1 MAQRRRRKK
10 IGEILLAQGLLTQEM
25 LDKAMDEH
33 RRSGTSL
40 GTVLVNQ
47 GLIDLDT
54 LQGILGLQMELS
66 GQRKRLGEILIDR
79 GLIDQEKLEQALAEQ
94 KKGGGKKLGDILVKL
109 GLVEEQ
115 ALVEAISAQLD
126 VARVVLD
133 NIQIEPAV
141 ARLIPQ
147 EMARSYKAIPLWEQD
162 GVLTVAMADPTNL
175 RTLDHIKFKTG
186 KDVDPVMAT
195 EKEIEAALNRT
206 FKADGSDSLKELFG
220 PTDGSDD
227 KDLDVV
233 KTEVQ
238 EEQLADEE
246 GRQVVKVVNAI
257 VNGAI
262 SMGASDIHLEP
273 QETHLRL
280 RYRVDGDL
288 IERDHIPARWMNQV
302 TSRIKVLASMDI
314 AEKRKPLD
322 GRFTIR
328 HNGKEVD
335 LRVNSFPVSL
345 RGRGVCEKIVMR
357 ILDPNANNIPL
368 EKMGFLPSMY
378 KQFEE
383 VINLPDGVVLVTGPT
398 GSGKSS
404 TLYSCIRKV
413 LSPEVNIVTMEDP
426 VEMNIPGISQ
436 GQINKGAGFTFAAG
450 IRAILRQD
458 PDIIMIGEMRDKETA
473 EMAVQA
479 ALTGHLVFSTL
490 HTNDSAGAFTRMLD
504 MGLEPFLVASCV
516 KGILAQR
523 LVRRSCPKCVEPK
536 AYPDEMLVKLGIRPG
551 TVFYAGKGCKVCGGT
566 GYKGRMGIF
575 EFLIPDDHMR
585 AMILGRESSDNIKAY
600 AKTKGLVTLR
610 RDGLMKAI
618 QKLTT
623 IEQVIAASQNDI

>member
-10 IGEILLAQGLLTQEM
+10 IGEILLAQGLISQEV

-33 RRSGTSL
+33 RSSGEPL
-40 GTVLVNQ
+40 GKVLVNQ
-47 GLIDLDT
+47 GYIDLDT

-79 GLIDQEKLEQALAEQ
+79 GLIDQEKLGLALEEQ
-94 KKGGGKKLGDILVKL
+94 KRQGGQKLGTILVKM
-109 GLVEEQ
+109 GFVDEQ
-115 ALVEAISAQLD
+115 AMVEAISAQLD
-126 VARVVLD
+126 VARVVLE

-141 ARLIPQ
+141 AKLIPQ
-147 EMARSYKAIPLWEQD
+147 DMARTYKAVPLWEQD
-162 GVLTVAMADPTNL
+162 SVITVAMSDPTNL

-186 KDVDPVMAT
+186 KEIDPVLAT
-195 EKEIEAALNRT
+195 EKEIEVALNRIYA
-206 FKADGSDSLKELFG
+206 KEGDEVLQELFDASEG
-220 PTDGSDD
+220 DD
-227 KDLDVV
+227 KDLEVV
-233 KTEVQ
+233 KNQVE

-246 GRQVVKVVNAI
+246 GRQVVKI
-257 VNGAI
+257 VNVIVNEAI
-262 SMGASDIHLEP
+262 ALGASDIHLEP

-288 IERDHIPARWMNQV
+288 IERNHIPPRLMNQII
-302 TSRIKVLASMDI
+302 SRIKVLSSMDI

-335 LRVNSFPVSL
+335 LRVSSFPVSL
-345 RGRGVCEKIVMR
+345 RNRGVCEKIVMR
-357 ILDPNANNIPL
+357 ILDPNANSIAI

-383 VINLPDGVVLVTGPT
+383 IINLPDGIMLVTGPT

-413 LSPEVNIVTMEDP
+413 LNPEVNIVTMEDP

-436 GQINKGAGFTFAAG
+436 GQINNAAGFSFAAG

-458 PDIIMIGEMRDKETA
+458 PDIIMLGEMRDKETA

-479 ALTGHLVFSTL
+479 ALTGHMVFSTL

-516 KGILAQR
+516 KGVLAQR
-523 LVRRSCPKCVEPK
+523 LVRRLCPKCTEPK

-551 TVFYAGKGCKVCGGT
+551 TIFYQGKGCKLCGGT
-566 GYKGRMGIF
+566 GFKGRMGIF
-575 EFLIPDDHMR
+575 ELLVPDDHIKS
-585 AMILGRESSDNIKAY
+585 MILGRESSDDIKAY
-600 AKTKGLVTLR
+600 AKSKGLVTLR

>member
-10 IGEILLAQGLLTQEM
+10 IGEILLAQGLVTQET
-25 LDKAMDEH
+25 LDKAMEEH

-79 GLIDQEKLEQALAEQ
+79 GLIDQAKLELALAEQ
-94 KKGGGKKLGDILVKL
+94 KKQSGKKLGDILVKL

-115 ALVEAISAQLD
+115 ALIEAISAQLD

-133 NIQIEPAV
+133 NIQIEASV
-141 ARLIPQ
+141 AKLIPQ
-147 EMARSYKAIPLWEQD
+147 EMARNYKAIPLWEQD
-162 GVLTVAMADPTNL
+162 GILTVAMADPTNL

-206 FKADGSDSLKELFG
+206 YKADGSDSLKELFG
-220 PTDGSDD
+220 SNDGSDD

-262 SMGASDIHLEP
+262 ALGASDIHMEP

-345 RGRGVCEKIVMR
+345 RNRGVCEKIVMR

-490 HTNDSAGAFTRMLD
+490 HTNDAAGAFTRMLD

-551 TVFYAGKGCKVCGGT
+551 TVFYAGKGCKFCSGT

-600 AKTKGLVTLR
+600 AKSKGLVTLR

-623 IEQVIAASQNDI
+623 IEQVIAASQNDL

>member
-10 IGEILLAQGLLTQEM
+10 IGEILLAQGLITQEL
-25 LDKAMDEH
+25 LDRAMEEH
-33 RRSGTSL
+33 KRTGASL
-40 GTVLVNQ
+40 GSVLVSQ
-47 GLIDLDT
+47 GIIDLDT
-54 LQGILGLQMELS
+54 LQSILGLQMELS
-66 GQRKRLGEILIDR
+66 GQRKRLGEILVDR
-79 GLIDQEKLEQALAEQ
+79 GLIDNEKLELALAEQ
-94 KKGGGKKLGDILVKL
+94 KKQTGKKLGDILVRM

-133 NIQIEPAV
+133 NIQIEPNIV
-141 ARLIPQ
+141 KLIPQ
-147 EMARSYKAIPLWEQD
+147 EMARTYKAIPLWEQD
-162 GVLTVAMADPTNL
+162 GILTVALADPSNL

-195 EKEIEAALNRT
+195 EKEIEAALNR
-206 FKADGSDSLKELFG
+206 AYNQGGGEALKELFSSSEG
-220 PTDGSDD
+220 DD
-227 KDLDVV
+227 KDLEVV
-233 KTEVQ
+233 KNQVE

-246 GRQVVKVVNAI
+246 GRQVVKI
-257 VNGAI
+257 VNMIVNEAI
-262 SMGASDIHLEP
+262 AMGASDIHMEP

-288 IERDHIPARWMNQV
+288 VERNNIPPRLMNQIV
-302 TSRIKVLASMDI
+302 SRIKVLASMDI

-345 RGRGVCEKIVMR
+345 RSRGVCEKIVMR

-368 EKMGFLPSMY
+368 EKMGFMPSMY
-378 KQFEE
+378 RQFEE
-383 VINLPDGVVLVTGPT
+383 ILNVPDGIVLVTGPT

-436 GQINKGAGFTFAAG
+436 GQINNPAGFTFAAG

-458 PDIIMIGEMRDKETA
+458 PDIIMLGEMRDKETA

-479 ALTGHLVFSTL
+479 ALTGHLVLSTL
-490 HTNDSAGAFTRMLD
+490 HTNDTPGAFTRMLD

-523 LVRRSCPKCVEPK
+523 LVRRMCPKCAEPK
-536 AYPDEMLVKLGIRPG
+536 AYPDEMMIKLGIRPG
-551 TVFYAGKGCKVCGGT
+551 TTFYHGKGCKFCGGT
-566 GYKGRMGIF
+566 GFKGRMGIF
-575 EFLIPDDHMR
+575 ELLIPDDQIR
-585 AMILGRESSDNIKAY
+585 TMILNRDSSDVIKAY
-600 AKTKGLVTLR
+600 AKSKGLVTLR

>member
-10 IGEILLAQGLLTQEM
+10 IGEILLAQGLISQEV

-33 RRSGTSL
+33 RSSGEPL
-40 GTVLVNQ
+40 GKVLVNQ
-47 GLIDLDT
+47 GYIDLDT

-79 GLIDQEKLEQALAEQ
+79 GLIDQDKLGLALEEQ
-94 KKGGGKKLGDILVKL
+94 KRQGGQKLGTILVKM
-109 GLVEEQ
+109 GFVDEQ
-115 ALVEAISAQLD
+115 AMVEAISAQLD
-126 VARVVLD
+126 VARVVLE

-141 ARLIPQ
+141 AKLIPQ
-147 EMARSYKAIPLWEQD
+147 DMARTYKAVPLWEQD
-162 GVLTVAMADPTNL
+162 SVITVAMSDPTNL

-186 KDVDPVMAT
+186 KEIDPVLAT
-195 EKEIEAALNRT
+195 EKEIEVALNRIYA
-206 FKADGSDSLKELFG
+206 KEGDEVLQELFDASEG
-220 PTDGSDD
+220 DD
-227 KDLDVV
+227 KDLEVV
-233 KTEVQ
+233 KNQVE

-246 GRQVVKVVNAI
+246 GRQVVKI
-257 VNGAI
+257 VNVIVNEAI
-262 SMGASDIHLEP
+262 ALGASDIHLEP

-288 IERDHIPARWMNQV
+288 IERNHIPPRLMNQII
-302 TSRIKVLASMDI
+302 SRIKVLSSMDI

-335 LRVNSFPVSL
+335 LRVSSFPVSL
-345 RGRGVCEKIVMR
+345 RNRGVCEKIVMR
-357 ILDPNANNIPL
+357 ILDPNANSIAI

-383 VINLPDGVVLVTGPT
+383 IINLPDGIMLVTGPT

-413 LSPEVNIVTMEDP
+413 LNPEVNIVTMEDP

-436 GQINKGAGFTFAAG
+436 GQINNAAGFSFAAG

-458 PDIIMIGEMRDKETA
+458 PDIIMLGEMRDKETA

-479 ALTGHLVFSTL
+479 ALTGHMVFSTL
-490 HTNDSAGAFTRMLD
+490 HTNDSSGAFTRMLD

-516 KGILAQR
+516 KGVLAQR
-523 LVRRSCPKCVEPK
+523 LVRRLCPKCTEPK

-551 TVFYAGKGCKVCGGT
+551 TIFYQGKGCKLCGGT
-566 GYKGRMGIF
+566 GFKGRMGIF
-575 EFLIPDDHMR
+575 ELLVPDDHIKS
-585 AMILGRESSDNIKAY
+585 MILGRESSDDIKAY

>member
-1 MAQRRRRKK
+1 
-10 IGEILLAQGLLTQEM
+10 
-25 LDKAMDEH
+25 MDEH
-33 RRSGTSL
+33 RSSGEPL
-40 GTVLVNQ
+40 GKVLVNQ
-47 GLIDLDT
+47 GYIDLDT

-79 GLIDQEKLEQALAEQ
+79 GLIDQEKLGLALEEQ
-94 KKGGGKKLGDILVKL
+94 KRQGGQKLGTILVKM
-109 GLVEEQ
+109 GFVDEQ
-115 ALVEAISAQLD
+115 AMVEAISAQLD
-126 VARVVLD
+126 VARVVLE

-141 ARLIPQ
+141 AKLIPQ
-147 EMARSYKAIPLWEQD
+147 DMARTYKAVPLWEQD
-162 GVLTVAMADPTNL
+162 SVITVAMSDPTNL

-186 KDVDPVMAT
+186 KEIDPVLAT
-195 EKEIEAALNRT
+195 EKEIEVALNRIYA
-206 FKADGSDSLKELFG
+206 KEGDEVLQELFDASEG
-220 PTDGSDD
+220 DD
-227 KDLDVV
+227 KDLEVV
-233 KTEVQ
+233 KNQVE

-246 GRQVVKVVNAI
+246 GRQVVKI
-257 VNGAI
+257 VNVIVNEAI
-262 SMGASDIHLEP
+262 ALGASDIHLEP

-288 IERDHIPARWMNQV
+288 IERNHIPPRLMNQII
-302 TSRIKVLASMDI
+302 SRIKVLSSMDI

-335 LRVNSFPVSL
+335 LRVSSFPVSL
-345 RGRGVCEKIVMR
+345 RNRGVCEKIVMR
-357 ILDPNANNIPL
+357 ILDPNANSIAI

-383 VINLPDGVVLVTGPT
+383 IINLPDGIMLVTGPT

-413 LSPEVNIVTMEDP
+413 LNPEVNIVTMEDP

-436 GQINKGAGFTFAAG
+436 GQINNAAGFSFAAG

-458 PDIIMIGEMRDKETA
+458 PDIIMLGEMRDKETA

-479 ALTGHLVFSTL
+479 ALTGHMVFSTL

-516 KGILAQR
+516 KGVLAQR
-523 LVRRSCPKCVEPK
+523 LVRRLCPKCTEPK

-551 TVFYAGKGCKVCGGT
+551 TIFYQGKGCKLCSGT
-566 GYKGRMGIF
+566 GFKGRMGIF
-575 EFLIPDDHMR
+575 ELLVPDDHIKS
-585 AMILGRESSDNIKAY
+585 MILGRESSDDIKAY

>member
-1 MAQRRRRKK
+1 
-10 IGEILLAQGLLTQEM
+10 
-25 LDKAMDEH
+25 MDEH
-33 RRSGTSL
+33 RSSGEPL
-40 GTVLVNQ
+40 GKVLVNQ
-47 GLIDLDT
+47 GYIDLDT

-79 GLIDQEKLEQALAEQ
+79 GLIDQDKLGLALEEQ
-94 KKGGGKKLGDILVKL
+94 KRQGGQKLGTILVKM
-109 GLVEEQ
+109 GFVDEQ
-115 ALVEAISAQLD
+115 AMVEAISAQLD
-126 VARVVLD
+126 VARVVLE

-141 ARLIPQ
+141 AKLIPQ
-147 EMARSYKAIPLWEQD
+147 DMARTYKAVPLWEQD
-162 GVLTVAMADPTNL
+162 SVITVAMSDPTNL

-186 KDVDPVMAT
+186 KEIDPVLAT
-195 EKEIEAALNRT
+195 EKEIEVALNRIYA
-206 FKADGSDSLKELFG
+206 KEGDEVLQELFDASEG
-220 PTDGSDD
+220 DD
-227 KDLDVV
+227 KDLEVV
-233 KTEVQ
+233 KNQVE

-246 GRQVVKVVNAI
+246 GRQVVKI
-257 VNGAI
+257 VNVIVNEAI
-262 SMGASDIHLEP
+262 ALGASDIHLEP

-288 IERDHIPARWMNQV
+288 IERNHIPPRLMNQII
-302 TSRIKVLASMDI
+302 SRIKVLSSMDI

-335 LRVNSFPVSL
+335 LRVSSFPVSL
-345 RGRGVCEKIVMR
+345 RNRGVCEKIVMR
-357 ILDPNANNIPL
+357 ILDPNANSIAI

-383 VINLPDGVVLVTGPT
+383 IINLPDGIMLVTGPT

-413 LSPEVNIVTMEDP
+413 LNPEVNIVTMEDP

-436 GQINKGAGFTFAAG
+436 GQINNAAGFSFAAG

-458 PDIIMIGEMRDKETA
+458 PDIIMLGEMRDKETA

-479 ALTGHLVFSTL
+479 ALTGHMVFSTL
-490 HTNDSAGAFTRMLD
+490 HTNDSSGAFTRMLD

-516 KGILAQR
+516 KGVLAQR
-523 LVRRSCPKCVEPK
+523 LVRRLCPKCTEPK

-551 TVFYAGKGCKVCGGT
+551 TIFYQGKGCKLCGGT
-566 GYKGRMGIF
+566 GFKGRMGIF
-575 EFLIPDDHMR
+575 ELLVPDDHIKS
-585 AMILGRESSDNIKAY
+585 MILGRESSDDIKAY

>member
-10 IGEILLAQGLLTQEM
+10 IGEILLAQGLISQEV

-33 RRSGTSL
+33 RSSGEPL
-40 GTVLVNQ
+40 GKVLVNQ
-47 GLIDLDT
+47 GYIDLDT

-79 GLIDQEKLEQALAEQ
+79 GLIDQEKLGLALEEQ
-94 KKGGGKKLGDILVKL
+94 KRQGGQKLGTILVKM
-109 GLVEEQ
+109 GFVDEQ
-115 ALVEAISAQLD
+115 AMVEAISAQLD
-126 VARVVLD
+126 VARVVLE

-141 ARLIPQ
+141 AKLIPQ
-147 EMARSYKAIPLWEQD
+147 DMARTYKAVPLWEQD
-162 GVLTVAMADPTNL
+162 SVITVAMSDPTNL

-186 KDVDPVMAT
+186 KEIDPVLAT
-195 EKEIEAALNRT
+195 EKEIEVALNRIYA
-206 FKADGSDSLKELFG
+206 KEGDEVLQELFDASEG
-220 PTDGSDD
+220 DD
-227 KDLDVV
+227 KDLEVV
-233 KTEVQ
+233 KNQVE

-246 GRQVVKVVNAI
+246 GRQVVKI
-257 VNGAI
+257 VNVIVNEAI
-262 SMGASDIHLEP
+262 ALGASDIHLEP

-288 IERDHIPARWMNQV
+288 IERNHIPPRLMNQII
-302 TSRIKVLASMDI
+302 SRIKVLSSMDI

-335 LRVNSFPVSL
+335 LRVSSFPVSL
-345 RGRGVCEKIVMR
+345 RNRGVCEKIVMR
-357 ILDPNANNIPL
+357 ILDPNANSIAI

-383 VINLPDGVVLVTGPT
+383 IINLPDGIMLVTGPT

-413 LSPEVNIVTMEDP
+413 LNPEVNIVTMEDP

-436 GQINKGAGFTFAAG
+436 GQINNAAGFSFAAG

-458 PDIIMIGEMRDKETA
+458 PDIIMLGEMRDKETA

-479 ALTGHLVFSTL
+479 ALTGHMVFSTL
-490 HTNDSAGAFTRMLD
+490 HTNDSSGAFTRMLD

-516 KGILAQR
+516 KGVLAQR
-523 LVRRSCPKCVEPK
+523 LVRRLCPKCTEPK

-551 TVFYAGKGCKVCGGT
+551 TIFYQGKGCKLCGGT
-566 GYKGRMGIF
+566 GFKGRMGIF
-575 EFLIPDDHMR
+575 ELLVPDDHIKS
-585 AMILGRESSDNIKAY
+585 MILGRESSDDIKAY

>member
-10 IGEILLAQGLLTQEM
+10 IGEILLAQGLITQEI
-25 LDKAMDEH
+25 LDKAMEEH
-33 RRSGTSL
+33 RSSGEPL
-40 GTVLVNQ
+40 GKVLVNQ
-47 GLIDLDT
+47 GHIDLDT

-66 GQRKRLGEILIDR
+66 GQRKRLGEILVDR
-79 GLIDQEKLEQALAEQ
+79 GLIDQEKLGRALEEQ
-94 KKGGGKKLGDILVKL
+94 KRQGGLKLGTILVKM
-109 GLVEEQ
+109 GLVDEQ
-115 ALVEAISAQLD
+115 AMVEAISAQLD

-141 ARLIPQ
+141 AKLIPQ
-147 EMARSYKAIPLWEQD
+147 DMARTYKAVPLWEQD
-162 GVLTVAMADPTNL
+162 SVITVAMSDPTNL

-186 KDVDPVMAT
+186 KEVDPVLAT
-195 EKEIEAALNRT
+195 EKEIDAALNRLYA
-206 FKADGSDSLKELFG
+206 KEGDEVLQELFDASEG
-220 PTDGSDD
+220 DD
-227 KDLDVV
+227 KDLEVV
-233 KTEVQ
+233 KNQVE

-246 GRQVVKVVNAI
+246 GRQVVKI
-257 VNGAI
+257 VNVIVNEAI
-262 SMGASDIHLEP
+262 AMGASDIHLEP

-288 IERDHIPARWMNQV
+288 IERNHIPPRLMNQII
-302 TSRIKVLASMDI
+302 SRIKVLSSMDI

-335 LRVNSFPVSL
+335 LRVSSFPVSL
-345 RGRGVCEKIVMR
+345 RNRGVCEKIVMR
-357 ILDPNANNIPL
+357 ILDPNANSIPI

-383 VINLPDGVVLVTGPT
+383 IINLPDGIMLVTGPT

-413 LSPEVNIVTMEDP
+413 LNPEVNIVTMEDP

-436 GQINKGAGFTFAAG
+436 GQINNAAGFSFAAG

-458 PDIIMIGEMRDKETA
+458 PDIIMLGEMRDKETA

-479 ALTGHLVFSTL
+479 ALTGHMVFSTL

-516 KGILAQR
+516 KGVLAQR
-523 LVRRSCPKCVEPK
+523 LVRRLCPKCTEPK

-551 TVFYAGKGCKVCGGT
+551 TVFYQGKGCKLCGGT
-566 GYKGRMGIF
+566 GFKGRMGIF
-575 EFLIPDDHMR
+575 ELLVPDDHVKS
-585 AMILGRESSDNIKAY
+585 MILGRESSDDIKAY